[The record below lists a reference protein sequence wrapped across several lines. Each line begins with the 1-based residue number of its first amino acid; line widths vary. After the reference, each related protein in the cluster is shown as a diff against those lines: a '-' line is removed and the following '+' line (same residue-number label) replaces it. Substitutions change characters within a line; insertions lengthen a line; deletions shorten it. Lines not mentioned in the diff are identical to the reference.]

1 MYRNT
6 SARADLDW
14 MDEKMDSGI
23 VKRSVLI
30 KGRKTSVSLED
41 AFWNA
46 LRGIAAERQVSTP
59 TLLADIE
66 MNRGKANLSS
76 AVRQFVINYLLA
88 LNEEYRKVL
97 AKHGHAGA
105 AFGAA
110 NTNGHPQNE
119 SAPAD
124 DIPRV
129 RAAG

>member
-1 MYRNT
+1 
-6 SARADLDW
+6 
-14 MDEKMDSGI
+14 MDSGI

-59 TLLADIE
+59 SLLADIE
-66 MNRGKANLSS
+66 MNRGNANLSS

-88 LNEEYRKVL
+88 ITEEYRKII
-97 AKHGHAGA
+97 AKQAHAGGQL
-105 AFGAA
+105 GAA
-110 NTNGHPQNE
+110 NTNGHPQ
-119 SAPAD
+119 SGPGSVT

>member
-1 MYRNT
+1 
-6 SARADLDW
+6 
-14 MDEKMDSGI
+14 MDSGI

-66 MNRGKANLSS
+66 MNRGNANLSS

-88 LNEEYRKVL
+88 INEEYRKII
-97 AKHGHAGA
+97 AKQGHAGVQHP
-105 AFGAA
+105 A
-110 NTNGHPQNE
+110 NTNHTQNGP
-119 SAPAD
+119 APAVD
-124 DIPRV
+124 VQRV
-129 RAAG
+129 RAAS